1 MKLGERIRSGTKWLF
16 AGRIGNQL
24 LQFVFGVVLAR
35 LLVPADFGMLVTVQI
50 FTGLVGF
57 VAGGGMGEALIRAKH
72 AEPSDFQVVFTIQ
85 LAICALIYAF
95 FFSIAPWFAIWFD
108 EPLYEDLLRI
118 SALSFMIR
126 PFTSIPR
133 SMLSR
138 EMRFKAIAIADVVT
152 MLSTGVASVLLALS
166 EFGVWSLVWG
176 GLLGSLLNALILV
189 HHTRWKPR
197 FQFDGQAAR
206 IFGGVG
212 VKFTVNFIFDYL
224 ITQVGNLIVSRILGP
239 AATGLYNKAISLNA
253 MPLNMIGGSASRPVF
268 RAISAEQDNLDKAKY
283 MYFRMMTLVS
293 VYALPFYVGLW
304 WLAKSFIVVVYGEK
318 WANSADVLAI
328 IAVVGLFQC
337 LTYPAGTLVA
347 GLNALGKEI
356 RIQIEVL
363 ALLVAAGLYSVQW
376 GIKGVAWAAVGVAFY
391 QALRMSLLANSCVG
405 ARYRELFKAVRPA
418 LLLNGTLFLTLMLAD
433 FVIFG
438 RHFADDSMGYLVG
451 MGGVGVI
458 TYTLAF
464 LFIPIE
470 ALDAEVMR
478 WKKTLRIAPATEVK
492 AD

>member
-1 MKLGERIRSGTKWLF
+1 MQLGELIRSGTKWLL
-16 AGRIGNQL
+16 AGRVGNQL

-35 LLVPADFGMLVTVQI
+35 LLVPADFGMLVTVQV
-50 FTGLVGF
+50 FTGLAGF
-57 VAGGGMGEALIRAKH
+57 VAGGGMGEALIRAKQ
-72 AEPSDFQVVFTIQ
+72 AEERDFQVVFTIQ

-118 SALSFMIR
+118 SALSFMLR

-138 EMRFKAIAIADVVT
+138 EMRFKAVAMAEMAT
-152 MLSTGVASVLLALS
+152 MLSTGVASVLMALS
-166 EFGVWSLVWG
+166 GYGVWSLVWG

-189 HHTRWKPR
+189 YHTRWKPR
-197 FQFDGQAAR
+197 PLFDAQVGR
-206 IFGGVG
+206 TFGIVG
-212 VKFTVNFIFDYL
+212 VKFSINHILDYL
-224 ITQVGNLIVSRILGP
+224 RMQVGNLIVSRILGP

-253 MPLNMIGGSASRPVF
+253 MPINMIGGSAFQTVF
-268 RAISAEQDNLDKAKY
+268 RAISSEQDNLDKAKY
-283 MYFRMMTLVS
+283 MYLRMMTLVS

-304 WLAKSFIVVVYGEK
+304 WLAKSFIVVIYGEK
-318 WANSADVLAI
+318 WADSADVLVI
-328 IAVVGLFQC
+328 IVIIGLFQC
-337 LTYPAGTLVA
+337 LTFPAGALVA
-347 GLNALGKEI
+347 ALNALGKEI
-356 RIQIEVL
+356 VIQIEVL
-363 ALLVAAGLYSVQW
+363 VLLVAGGLYGVQW
-376 GIKGVAWAAVGVAFY
+376 GIQGVAWAAIGVGLY
-391 QALRMSLLANSCVG
+391 QAFRMSLLANSCVG

-418 LLLNGTLFLTLMLAD
+418 LLLNGILFLTLMLAD
-433 FVIFG
+433 FIIFG
-438 RHFADDSMGYLVG
+438 RHFADDSMGYLIG

-478 WKKTLRIAPATEVK
+478 WKKTLRIAPVTAGK